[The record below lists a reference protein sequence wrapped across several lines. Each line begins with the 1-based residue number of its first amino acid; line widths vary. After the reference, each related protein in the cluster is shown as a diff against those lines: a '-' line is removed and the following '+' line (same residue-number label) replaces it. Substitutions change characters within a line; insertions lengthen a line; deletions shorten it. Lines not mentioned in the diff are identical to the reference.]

1 MLQALISPGY
11 ESEMTEIVGMW
22 INTGLTE
29 YNTKH
34 NQNWK
39 GKDSAISIRIFLV
52 VNPVGCSEDIFSVPH
67 ISDTKHLHK
76 LQACCSIPSKS
87 ARKAHTPSHFD
98 TALIIQDHNHH
109 KEKGGLHGMTLHS
122 TWTGEC

>member
-22 INTGLTE
+22 INTGLIE

-52 VNPVGCSEDIFSVPH
+52 VNPVGCSEDIFRCNNKELRYH
-67 ISDTKHLHK
+67 R
-76 LQACCSIPSKS
+76 KS
-87 ARKAHTPSHFD
+87 CVGDRYDWKPV
-98 TALIIQDHNHH
+98 
-109 KEKGGLHGMTLHS
+109 
-122 TWTGEC
+122 